1 MIMLK
6 VIDDQWKDHMLSMDH
21 LKEGIG
27 LRGYGQKD
35 PLIEYKKESFTLFQ
49 DMMDRIE
56 DESVRYLYFLQI
68 EEGNRSLLPFDPD
81 REDNGEGAAE
91 EDGDGEAPPDSSLEL
106 RRAAQ
111 SSIEDF
117 TRNIQKKKEKEME
130 ALQFAG
136 GEASPQQQPT
146 LAKKT
151 PGRNDPCWCGS
162 GKKFKKCHGA

>member
-1 MIMLK
+1 
-6 VIDDQWKDHMLSMDH
+6 
-21 LKEGIG
+21 
-27 LRGYGQKD
+27 
-35 PLIEYKKESFTLFQ
+35 
-49 DMMDRIE
+49 MDRIE

-81 REDNGEGAAE
+81 TEDNGEVAADE
-91 EDGDGEAPPDSSLEL
+91 YEDDAPPVADVTLEQ
-106 RRAAQ
+106 RRSAQ

-117 TRNIQKKKEKEME
+117 TRNIAKKKEKEME

-151 PGRNDPCWCGS
+151 PGRNDACWCGS
-162 GKKFKKCHGA
+162 GKKYKKCHGV